1 MIRPA
6 TEQDIDAMI
15 DIWLQASRLAHSF
28 IPYTFWL
35 DRVDD
40 MRSIYLPGAESYVC
54 VDGDEVLGFL
64 SLADDHL
71 AALFVLPSAQGRGHG
86 SRLLTC
92 AKGKRQALSL
102 NVYSQ
107 NRGAVAFYERAGFQT
122 VELRTDVHS
131 GLPEQVMMW
140 RVRDGG

>member
-1 MIRPA
+1 MIRAA

-35 DRVDD
+35 DRADD

-54 VDGDEVLGFL
+54 VDRDEVLGFL
-64 SLADDHL
+64 SLADNHL

-86 SRLLTC
+86 NRLLTC
-92 AKGKRQALSL
+92 AKNKRQTLSL

-107 NRGAVAFYERAGFQT
+107 NRRAVAFYERAGFRAE
-122 VELRTDVHS
+122 ELRTDVHS
-131 GLPEQVMMW
+131 GHPERVMVW
-140 RVRDGG
+140 RVSDGG